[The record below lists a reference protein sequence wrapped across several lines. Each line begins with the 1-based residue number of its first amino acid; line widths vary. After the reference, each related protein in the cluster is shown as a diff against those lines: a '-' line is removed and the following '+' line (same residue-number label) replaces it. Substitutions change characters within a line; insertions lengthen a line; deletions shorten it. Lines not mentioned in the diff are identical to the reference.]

1 MTAGRSR
8 LQSGFTLIEVI
19 VAFAITI
26 LVIGALYTA
35 WGGALARSDRA
46 RGEALAV
53 LHAESLLERAGLEWP
68 LDGLAREESLAGAFR
83 GEVVATKRLRAAAP
97 ESPLRLFD
105 VTVTVQSADARPP
118 VVLRRVMAETDPRP
132 TTGR

>member
-1 MTAGRSR
+1 MTVGCTRSQR
-8 LQSGFTLIEVI
+8 GFTLIEVI

-26 LVIGALYTA
+26 LVVGALYTA

-46 RGEALAV
+46 RREALAV
-53 LHAESLLERAGLEWP
+53 LHAESLLERAGLEWS
-68 LDGLAREESLAGAFR
+68 LDGLALEKSLLGGLR
-83 GEVVATKRLRAAAP
+83 GEIVATQRLRAAAP

-105 VTVTVQSADARPP
+105 VTVTVQGADARAP
-118 VVLRRVMAETDPRP
+118 VVLRRVMADTDARP